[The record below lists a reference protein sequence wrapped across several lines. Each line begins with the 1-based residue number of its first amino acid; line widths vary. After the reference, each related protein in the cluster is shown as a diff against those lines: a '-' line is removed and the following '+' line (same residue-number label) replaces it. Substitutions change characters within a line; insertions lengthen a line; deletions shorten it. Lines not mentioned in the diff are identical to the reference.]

1 MTILDLLF
9 AVVGLLLAL
18 AAPGFFGLRAIA
30 PKSRDLAETLAFSV
44 VGSVA
49 VTILVG
55 SALGFA
61 GMFRR
66 EPLLAA
72 LALATAALAVAAWL
86 RGGLGGAATEEP
98 PGPEA
103 DELRHASRLRSE
115 EAIARARGDAAGA
128 EAADREARGMEA
140 ALDRRRGGE

>member
-1 MTILDLLF
+1 MTILDLFF
-9 AVVGLLLAL
+9 AVAGVLLAL
-18 AAPGFFGLRAIA
+18 VAPGFFGLRALA
-30 PKSRDLAETLAFSV
+30 PKSRDFAETLTFSI

-72 LALATAALAVAAWL
+72 LALATAALAVTAWL
-86 RGGLGGAATEEP
+86 RGGLGRVVAEEP
-98 PGPEA
+98 PGPEG
-103 DELRHASRLRSE
+103 DDLRRASRLRSE

-128 EAADREARGMEA
+128 EAADREARAVEA
-140 ALDRRRGGE
+140 VLDRRRGGE